1 MSRQLVLASQNP
13 KKSKELDALLRPL
26 GWQVRP
32 LSDFTTESP
41 VEDASTFVENALIK
55 ARYAARLSGLPAIA
69 DDSGLEVDAL
79 GGAPGVYSARYAGE
93 PSDDAANNRKLL
105 DALAGL
111 PPERRAARFVC
122 ALALLRH
129 ADDPVPVIAI
139 GTWSGQILEAPRG
152 QGGFGYDPLLFVPE
166 LGRSAAE
173 LMQTKRR
180 STAIVGVHC
189 AIWRINSGM
198 TASCLN
204 DRSGVLCHF
213 C

>member
-32 LSDFTTESP
+32 LSDFTGESP

-55 ARYAARLSGLPAIA
+55 ARHAARLSGLPAIA

-111 PPERRAARFVC
+111 PPERRGARFVC

-139 GTWSGQILEAPRG
+139 GTWSGQILAAPRG
-152 QGGFGYDPLLFVPE
+152 QGGFGYDPLFLVPE
-166 LGRSAAE
+166 LEGRSAAE
-173 LMQTKRR
+173 LSADEKAQHSHRGGALR
-180 STAIVGVHC
+180 NLANQLG
-189 AIWRINSGM
+189 
-198 TASCLN
+198 N
-204 DRSGVLCHF
+204 DSFLSK
-213 C
+213 

>member
-1 MSRQLVLASQNP
+1 MTFAPLVLASQNP
-13 KKSKELDALLRPL
+13 KKSSELDALLRPL

-32 LSDFTTESP
+32 LSDFTRESP

-55 ARYAARLSGLPAIA
+55 ARYAARLSGLPAVA

-93 PSDDAANNRKLL
+93 PPDDAANNRKLL
-105 DALAGL
+105 DALTGV

-129 ADDPVPVIAI
+129 VDDPVPVIAI

-152 QGGFGYDPLLFVPE
+152 QGGFGYDPLFFVPE

-173 LMQTKRR
+173 LSADEKAQYSHRGGALRNLATQIK
-180 STAIVGVHC
+180 
-189 AIWRINSGM
+189 
-198 TASCLN
+198 N
-204 DRSGVLCHF
+204 DKFLLE
-213 C
+213 

>member
-1 MSRQLVLASQNP
+1 M
-13 KKSKELDALLRPL
+13 LRPL

-55 ARYAARLSGLPAIA
+55 ARHAARLSGLPAIA

-111 PPERRAARFVC
+111 PPSAARRASSALWRCC
-122 ALALLRH
+122 ATLMTRCRSL
-129 ADDPVPVIAI
+129 P
-139 GTWSGQILEAPRG
+139 SAPG
-152 QGGFGYDPLLFVPE
+152 
-166 LGRSAAE
+166 LGRYWRRRVVKAASV
-173 LMQTKRR
+173 TTRC
-180 STAIVGVHC
+180 S
-189 AIWRINSGM
+189 
-198 TASCLN
+198 SCRN
-204 DRSGVLCHF
+204 WAAVRPN
-213 C
+213 